1 MKIGVIGA
9 GVSGIIFA
17 INRKMKHPMD
27 EVIVFE
33 HLDKPL
39 KKILSTG
46 NGKCNIGNK
55 NPHKESGK
63 NAIVTTILS
72 EYGFDKSLII
82 PL

>member
-1 MKIGVIGA
+1 MKIAGIGA

-17 INRKMKHPMD
+17 IKRKMDHPKD

-46 NGKCNIGNK
+46 NGKCNIGNQ
-55 NPHKESGK
+55 NPLPNDSK
-63 NAIVTTILS
+63 NAIV
-72 EYGFDKSLII
+72 
-82 PL
+82 